1 MLAICINGQNL
12 IIDTNTNLQQA
23 ITSYVQKMPDTDLT
37 NVALVVNQNIIP
49 KSLWL
54 NHVCQ
59 NHDQI
64 EIFSAVAGG

>member
-1 MLAICINGQNL
+1 MLAISINGQDL
-12 IIDTNTNLQQA
+12 IVDTNTNLQQA
-23 ITSYVQKMPDTDLT
+23 ITLYVQKMPDTDLT

-49 KSLWL
+49 RSIWL
-54 NHVCQ
+54 NHLCQ